1 MPSLNKVFLMGNLTR
16 EPELRYT
23 PSNAAICEFGIAV
36 NRRFVQNG
44 QDREDPCFV
53 DIIVWEKQADS
64 CARFLHKGSSVFIE
78 GRLQYDQWTDK
89 EQKRRSRLRV
99 TAERVQFLDR
109 RDSSGVPADG
119 QADQSQ
125 PQGGSYSAPQ
135 QGGYSAPRR
144 QTPRDDY
151 GSQEPTFQRQAP
163 YQQRQPYQPQQGSQ
177 LPPQMPADDAP
188 QAPAAPAPA
197 RQAPPAANQPPVPP
211 VPQEDVPPIED
222 DIPF

>member
-36 NRRFVQNG
+36 NRRYVQNG

-109 RDSSGVPADG
+109 RDQQGAPADG
-119 QADQSQ
+119 GDSSQAAPA
-125 PQGGSYSAPQ
+125 PQGGA
-135 QGGYSAPRR
+135 YSAPRR
-144 QTPRDDY
+144 QTPRDD
-151 GSQEPTFQRQAP
+151 GSQEPTFQRQGAW
-163 YQQRQPYQPQQGSQ
+163 QPRRSYQPQQAPVPNDSI
-177 LPPQMPADDAP
+177 PPQMPADDGGSQVP
-188 QAPAAPAPA
+188 PERPAPAAAKE
-197 RQAPPAANQPPVPP
+197 QPPVPP
-211 VPQEDVPPIED
+211 VPPENVPPIED